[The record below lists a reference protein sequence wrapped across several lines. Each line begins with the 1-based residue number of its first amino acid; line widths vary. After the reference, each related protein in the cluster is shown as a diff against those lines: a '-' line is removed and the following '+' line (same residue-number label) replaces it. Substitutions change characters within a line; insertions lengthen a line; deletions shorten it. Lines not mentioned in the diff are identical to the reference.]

1 MTNSL
6 SEEIMGQYLLGID
19 NGSTVSKAALFD
31 LHGKEIA
38 VASQK
43 VHTEY
48 PHPGWTERNMETLW
62 QGTATAIRE
71 VLAKSGVKPEE
82 IAGIGNTGHGNG
94 VYLLDKQGKPL
105 RNGIQSMDSRAADIV
120 NEWNDS
126 NLHASVF
133 PFTIQSFWPA
143 QPNALLV
150 WLKKN
155 EPQNYER
162 LGAILMVKD
171 YIKYCLTGETTG
183 DYTDMSATSLMD
195 VRNRCYSRDLMALY
209 GLSEAYDALPPLKHS
224 SEICGQVTPAA
235 AGETGLA
242 IGTPVVGGLFDVDA
256 SAIGAG
262 VINPNQ
268 ACLVMGSWSINEVI
282 TREPIVDP
290 SLFMTTLFAEPGLY
304 LTIEGSATS
313 ATNLEW
319 FVNQCCGDERV
330 EAKQRGVSVY
340 EICSEEVASVAP
352 DSSNIIFHPFL
363 YGSNVQPTAR
373 AGFYGVAG
381 WHTRAHLLR
390 ALYEGVVFGHLS
402 HIEKLRAAGGKFN
415 SARLAGG
422 GSRSS
427 VWSQMFADTIQVPV
441 EISDGNELGARGVA
455 LSAGIGAGI
464 YRDYAEAVQ
473 EAVSVIRVH
482 EPIPANTPHYLARY
496 AQYQRLANVMQEPWE
511 ALSKL
516 G

>member
-1 MTNSL
+1 
-6 SEEIMGQYLLGID
+6 MGQYLLGID

-31 LHGKEIA
+31 FHGKEIA
-38 VASQK
+38 VASCK
-43 VHTEY
+43 AETEY
-48 PHPGWTERNMETLW
+48 PHPGWTERDMEMLW
-62 QGTATAIRE
+62 QCIATAIRE

-94 VYLLDKQGKPL
+94 VYLLDKQGQPL

-120 NEWNDS
+120 TDWNQR
-126 NLHASVF
+126 NLHEQVF

-143 QPNALLV
+143 QPNAILV

-155 EPQNYER
+155 EPQNYGR

-171 YIKYCLTGETTG
+171 YIKYRLTGEITG

-195 VRNRCYSRDLMALY
+195 VRNKCYSRELMDLY
-209 GLSEAYDALPPLKHS
+209 DLSEAYDALPPLKQG
-224 SEICGQVTPAA
+224 SEVIGQVTISAA
-235 AGETGLA
+235 QETGLA
-242 IGTPVVGGLFDVDA
+242 VGTPVVGGLFDVDA

-262 VINPNQ
+262 AINVNQ

-282 TREPIVDP
+282 TKDPIVDP
-290 SLFMTTLFAEPGLY
+290 SLFMTTLFADPSLF

-319 FVNQCCGDERV
+319 FVNQCCGDERA
-330 EAKQRGVSVY
+330 EAKRRGVSVY
-340 EICSEEVASVAP
+340 EICSEEVASLP
-352 DSSNIIFHPFL
+352 PGSTNIIFHPFL
-363 YGSNVQPTAR
+363 FGSNVQPTAR

-390 ALYEGVVFGHLS
+390 ALYEGVVFGHLN
-402 HIEKLRAAGGKFN
+402 HIEKLRRAGGQIN
-415 SARLAGG
+415 TARLAGG
-422 GSRSS
+422 GSRSA
-427 VWSQMFADTIQVPV
+427 VWSQMFADTIQVPM
-441 EISDGNELGARGVA
+441 EISDGNELGARGAA

-482 EPIPANTPHYLARY
+482 EPIPANTPLYLARY
-496 AQYQRLANVMQEPWE
+496 AEYERLINVMQEPWE
-511 ALSKL
+511 ALNKL
-516 G
+516 D

>member
-1 MTNSL
+1 
-6 SEEIMGQYLLGID
+6 MGQYLLGID

-31 LHGKEIA
+31 LHGREVA
-38 VASQK
+38 VASCK
-43 VHTEY
+43 AETEY
-48 PHPGWTERNMETLW
+48 PHPGWTERGMEMLW
-62 QGTATAIRE
+62 QSTASAIHE

-105 RNGIQSMDSRAADIV
+105 RNGIQSMDSRAANVVIG
-120 NEWNDS
+120 WNDC
-126 NLHASVF
+126 NLHEQVF

-143 QPNALLV
+143 QPNAILV

-171 YIKYCLTGETTG
+171 YIKYRLTGEITG

-195 VRNRCYSRDLMALY
+195 VRNKCYSRELMDLY
-209 GLSEAYDALPPLKHS
+209 DLSEAYDALPPLKHS
-224 SEICGQVTPAA
+224 SEVIGQVTSAA
-235 AGETGLA
+235 SQETGLA
-242 IGTPVVGGLFDVDA
+242 VGTPVVGGLFDVDA

-262 VINPNQ
+262 AININQ

-282 TREPIVDP
+282 TKDPIVDP
-290 SLFMTTLFAEPGLY
+290 SLFMTTLFADPNLF

-319 FVNQCCGDERV
+319 FVNQCCGDERA
-330 EAKQRGVSVY
+330 EAKRRGISVY
-340 EICSEEVASVAP
+340 EVCNEEVASLP
-352 DSSNIIFHPFL
+352 PGSTNIIFHPFL
-363 YGSNVQPTAR
+363 FGSNVQPSAR
-373 AGFYGVAG
+373 AGFYGVGG

-390 ALYEGVVFGHLS
+390 ALYEGVVFGHLN
-402 HIEKLRAAGGKFN
+402 HIEKLRKAGGQIN
-415 SARLAGG
+415 TARLAGG
-422 GSRSS
+422 GSRST
-427 VWSQMFADTIQVPV
+427 VWSQMFADTIQVPM
-441 EISDGNELGARGVA
+441 EISDGNELGARGAA

-473 EAVSVIRVH
+473 EAVSVVRVH
-482 EPIPANTPHYLARY
+482 EPIPANTPLYLARY
-496 AQYQRLANVMQEPWE
+496 AEYERLINVMQEPWE
-511 ALSKL
+511 ALNKL
-516 G
+516 D

>member
-1 MTNSL
+1 
-6 SEEIMGQYLLGID
+6 MGQYLLGID

-38 VASQK
+38 TASCK
-43 VHTEY
+43 ADTEY
-48 PHPGWTERNMETLW
+48 PHPGWTERDMEMLW
-62 QGTATAIRE
+62 QSTANAIRA
-71 VLAKSGVKPEE
+71 VLAKSGARPEE

-94 VYLLDKQGKPL
+94 VYLLDKQGRPL
-105 RNGIQSMDSRAADIV
+105 RNGIQSMDSRAADV
-120 NEWNDS
+120 VTDWNHR
-126 NLHASVF
+126 NLHAQVF

-150 WLKKN
+150 WLKQH

-162 LGAILMVKD
+162 VGAILMVKD
-171 YIKYCLTGETTG
+171 YIKYRLTGEITS
-183 DYTDMSATSLMD
+183 DYTDMSATSLID
-195 VRNRCYSRDLMALY
+195 VRNRCYSRELMALY
-209 GLSEAYDALPPLKHS
+209 DLSEIVDALPPLKQCF
-224 SEICGQVTPAA
+224 EVTGQVTRTVAE
-235 AGETGLA
+235 ETGLA
-242 IGTPVVGGLFDVDA
+242 AGTPVVGGMFDVDA
-256 SAIGAG
+256 SAIGVGA
-262 VINPNQ
+262 INPNQ

-282 TREPIVDP
+282 TQDPIVDP

-319 FVNQCCGDERV
+319 FVNQCCGDERA
-330 EAKQRGVSVY
+330 EANRRGISVY
-340 EICSEEVASVAP
+340 EVCSEEVASLP
-352 DSSNIIFHPFL
+352 PGSTNIIFHPFL

-402 HIEKLRAAGGKFN
+402 HIEKLRAAGAQIN
-415 SARLAGG
+415 TARLTGG
-422 GSRSS
+422 GSRSP
-427 VWSQMFADTIQVPV
+427 VWSQMFADTIQVQMEV
-441 EISDGNELGARGVA
+441 SDGNELGARGAA

-473 EAVSVIRVH
+473 QAVSVVRVH
-482 EPIPANTPHYLARY
+482 EPIAANTPHYLARY
-496 AQYQRLANVMQEPWE
+496 NEYRRLIDAMQTPWQE
-511 ALSKL
+511 LSKL
-516 G
+516 S